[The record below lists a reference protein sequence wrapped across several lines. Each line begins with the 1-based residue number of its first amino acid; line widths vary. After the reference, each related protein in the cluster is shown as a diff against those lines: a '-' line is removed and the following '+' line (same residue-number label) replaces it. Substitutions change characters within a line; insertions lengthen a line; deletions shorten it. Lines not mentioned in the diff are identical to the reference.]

1 MNYYKGAVP
10 GSDNFIY
17 FKSEVNLQE
26 SDVVVLDDKKYF
38 IESIDNG
45 LLILQRVGSI
55 ISVIV

>member
-1 MNYYKGAVP
+1 MIYYKGAVP

-17 FKSEVNLQE
+17 FKSEAKLKE
-26 SDVVVLDDKKYF
+26 TDVVILDDKKYF

-55 ISVIV
+55 ISVSV

>member
-1 MNYYKGAVP
+1 MIYYKGAVP

-17 FKSEVNLQE
+17 FKSEVKLNQ

-38 IESIDNG
+38 IESIDKG

-55 ISVIV
+55 ISVCV

>member
-17 FKSEVNLQE
+17 FKSEVKLRE
-26 SDVVVLDDKKYF
+26 SDVVVLEDKRYF
-38 IESIDNG
+38 IERMDNG

-55 ISVIV
+55 ISVSV

>member
-17 FKSEVNLQE
+17 FKSEVKLME
-26 SDVVVLDDKKYF
+26 SDVVVLEDKRYF
-38 IESIDNG
+38 IERMDNG

-55 ISVIV
+55 ISVSV

>member
-17 FKSEVNLQE
+17 FKSEIKLHE

-38 IESIDNG
+38 IESIENG

-55 ISVIV
+55 ITVSV

>member
-17 FKSEVNLQE
+17 FKSDVKLKE

-38 IESIDNG
+38 IERIDNG

-55 ISVIV
+55 ISVSV